1 MLLKSWSPLKKK
13 KKNLCVNVSQLIM
26 AECSVLM
33 CEEKQHENV
42 PVYEFMD
49 VNSKEFHIGTFRYLW
64 LDMLNPEVY
73 SYSDTAPE
81 LEDVEFIEELGIE
94 PKTLEELKSICRY
107 NREIS
112 VLFLYYL
119 FYDIYCLFLVLIL

>member
-1 MLLKSWSPLKKK
+1 
-13 KKNLCVNVSQLIM
+13 M

-33 CEEKQHENV
+33 CKEKQHEKV
-42 PVYEFMD
+42 PVYEFID

-64 LDMLNPEVY
+64 LDVLNPEVY

-81 LEDVEFIEELGIE
+81 IEDVEFIEELAIE
-94 PKTLEELKSICRY
+94 PNTLEELKSICRY

-119 FYDIYCLFLVLIL
+119 FYDIYCLFSVDSLRSGDKDTDNVPSDLHLSTLK